1 MSGDTFSEA
10 LKRAANVRRGR
21 TYQSLRRLLPEPPRS
36 EINPLAWDLSPA
48 DMHEFYLT
56 RISDEEW
63 DHIYLNSS
71 EYKRSQPLLVQEWD
85 REIFGDG
92 E

>member
-1 MSGDTFSEA
+1 
-10 LKRAANVRRGR
+10 
-21 TYQSLRRLLPEPPRS
+21 
-36 EINPLAWDLSPA
+36 
-48 DMHEFYLT
+48 MHEFYLT